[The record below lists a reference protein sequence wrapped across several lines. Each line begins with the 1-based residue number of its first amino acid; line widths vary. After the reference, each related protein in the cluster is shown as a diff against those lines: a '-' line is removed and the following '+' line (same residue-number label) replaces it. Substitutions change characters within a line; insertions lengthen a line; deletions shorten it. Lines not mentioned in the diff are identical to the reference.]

1 MGKLYIIIIF
11 MQMIKMYLKK
21 NLVLLMECVSH
32 NQIVTKIIRC
42 SSPICDQ
49 QKKKEMKKEKKSK
62 VFLWEFQQF
71 NPEAAEF
78 QRKLQWFK
86 GSYYRNETVFP
97 EK

>member
-1 MGKLYIIIIF
+1 
-11 MQMIKMYLKK
+11 
-21 NLVLLMECVSH
+21 
-32 NQIVTKIIRC
+32 
-42 SSPICDQ
+42 
-49 QKKKEMKKEKKSK
+49 MKKEKKSK

-86 GSYYRNETVFP
+86 GSYYRNETVFA